1 MLPAHQTR
9 KIRHSLCFYES
20 PSSTNSAELHRG
32 HPESPLQ
39 VSGCGTGRGAF
50 GLKPRLATRG
60 KPSSR
65 GPGASAPA
73 LPSPAPHPLPC
84 IPGTP
89 PPHTHTHTHGLPQGS
104 PASASTTGLLGAGAP
119 SRDTRGL
126 TPVPAQAP
134 PPQRPARA
142 LELFLCTYTLACAP
156 AAVVPRGGLQRTGL
170 LDPSLLEAFHSR
182 AGTRRPW
189 DARTAGPGPSPSL
202 WAPKEKTDRPPEAPA
217 LPGGATALLTGS
229 GSPPSPSC
237 CLGGV
242 P

>member
-84 IPGTP
+84 IPGTCLRLHHRTPWCRCSLQRHPWAYACASTGP
-89 PPHTHTHTHGLPQGS
+89 PPSETRSCPRAVSLHLHPGLCSSCCGPPGRPAADRPSRPQPSRSLPQQSWHTAAMGCS
-104 PASASTTGLLGAGAP
+104 HGRAGPFAKSLGAQ
-119 SRDTRGL
+119 RED
-126 TPVPAQAP
+126 
-134 PPQRPARA
+134 RPAA
-142 LELFLCTYTLACAP
+142 
-156 AAVVPRGGLQRTGL
+156 
-170 LDPSLLEAFHSR
+170 
-182 AGTRRPW
+182 
-189 DARTAGPGPSPSL
+189 
-202 WAPKEKTDRPPEAPA
+202 
-217 LPGGATALLTGS
+217 
-229 GSPPSPSC
+229 
-237 CLGGV
+237 
-242 P
+242 

>member
-60 KPSSR
+60 KPSSQ

-73 LPSPAPHPLPC
+73 LPSPAPHPSPLHPWY
-84 IPGTP
+84 P
-89 PPHTHTHTHGLPQGS
+89 PTHTHTRPPPGEPCLRLHRRTPWCRCSLQRHPW
-104 PASASTTGLLGAGAP
+104 AYACASTG
-119 SRDTRGL
+119 
-126 TPVPAQAP
+126 P
-134 PPQRPARA
+134 PPRRPARA

-189 DARTAGPGPSPSL
+189 DACTAGPGPSPSL